1 MRYTRYDYKKK
12 NNDVLNLTIVL
23 VSVLVIA
30 FILGTG
36 IYSMLPK
43 PDSNSAN
50 ALKAGETKQN
60 DPTAT
65 NVKFVMIQSGF
76 FKTKGSAEELKNNLK
91 NQVNPFTI
99 VEGDSIRV
107 MAGIF
112 NEDENDKVIQL
123 LNQNGLPN
131 MKTIFEINKSDFC
144 DAEIAEMIS
153 GNLKILTKLME
164 KDVAGYSTDNFKN
177 WMAASIKDVDKKSK
191 NYNLFQEYKNYIN
204 GFPQD
209 LGKDKVEENYTF
221 IYNALKKLTG
231 K

>member
-36 IYSMLPK
+36 IYSILPK
-43 PDSNSAN
+43 PDSSAN
-50 ALKAGETKQN
+50 DSKAAETKQT
-60 DPTAT
+60 DPAIT
-65 NVKFVMIQSGF
+65 NAKFIIIQSGF
-76 FKTKGSAEELKNNLK
+76 FKDKNYAEELKNKLK
-91 NQVNPFTI
+91 SQVIPFTI
-99 VEGDSIRV
+99 VEGDSIRIL
-107 MAGIF
+107 AGIF

-131 MKTIFEINKSDFC
+131 TKTISEVNKSDFC

-153 GNLKILTKLME
+153 GNLKILTTVIG
-164 KDVAGYSTDNFKN
+164 KDVTGYSTDNFKN

-204 GFPQD
+204 GLPKE